1 MVKEKDELLANVLD
15 LSNKKSHENTQCEC
29 AFQALVTG
37 NLSNMRDHIL
47 REFHSKGLDG
57 KMIATAIITSI
68 KQKKRLCMYLVREA
82 LCHLWEE
89 IHEEIKPN
97 IICEVQERFSPWT
110 CSFLAYD
117 LIIRQA
123 EFDGQPYA
131 WGILK
136 SRSILTMAFLA
147 GGACQQHHSLHTH
160 KVILQV
166 WSRNDNLLYTH
177 CIWLVEICQE
187 RWKLSGGSN
196 SWWRAAELES
206 DSNICWNQAN
216 QCIWWGQCNNTGR
229 VRTYIIA
236 FDGMT
241 KSWEFCWICH
251 WCYAGFLKLLYHII
265 KISI

>member
-1 MVKEKDELLANVLD
+1 MQEEPQSSVSLPNSNLTCERSKNSNAIHLSLVNLQLEVQHLKSENTTLKKMVKEKDELLTNVLD

-68 KQKKRLCMYLVREA
+68 KQKKRLCMYLVRET

-131 WGILK
+131 
-136 SRSILTMAFLA
+136 
-147 GGACQQHHSLHTH
+147 
-160 KVILQV
+160 
-166 WSRNDNLLYTH
+166 
-177 CIWLVEICQE
+177 
-187 RWKLSGGSN
+187 
-196 SWWRAAELES
+196 
-206 DSNICWNQAN
+206 
-216 QCIWWGQCNNTGR
+216 
-229 VRTYIIA
+229 
-236 FDGMT
+236 
-241 KSWEFCWICH
+241 
-251 WCYAGFLKLLYHII
+251 
-265 KISI
+265 